1 MFQND
6 AHAIEGSPDAVMDAA
21 MSLAKKILRYPVLWA
36 VIGVLLLMTTPVRAA
51 LEHYFLY
58 FPTPDLVATPQL
70 YDLPYE
76 DLHFTADDGTA
87 LHGWLVAGQPDA
99 PLVLFFMG
107 NAGNM
112 SHRLDNL
119 RFLHRL
125 GVSVC
130 IFDYRGYG
138 KSSGKASEQGL
149 YSDARGLMT
158 ALRQRGWE
166 PGRMIF
172 FGRSIGAAV
181 ALQIAL
187 EAPPAGLVLESP
199 FTSIEAMGKTHN
211 PVLFTLFGWAIDAT
225 YDNLGKID
233 QLKGPVLIF
242 HGEEDTICPP
252 EMARQ
257 LYARANEPKQLVWI
271 SDAGHNQT
279 FDSGGQLYLEQ
290 WTRFVGKV
298 LP

>member
-1 MFQND
+1 
-6 AHAIEGSPDAVMDAA
+6 
-21 MSLAKKILRYPVLWA
+21 MSLTKKILRSPLLWS
-36 VIGVLLLMTTPVRAA
+36 VIIGVLLLMTSPVQSA
-51 LEHYFLY
+51 LERYFLY
-58 FPTPDLVATPQL
+58 FPDPNLVATPQL

-76 DLHFTADDGTA
+76 ELHFEADDGTP
-87 LHGWLVAGQPDA
+87 LHGWLVHGQPEL

-138 KSSGKASEQGL
+138 KSSGKTSEKGV
-149 YSDARGLMT
+149 YSDARGLIAT
-158 ALRQRGWE
+158 LRQRGWE
-166 PGRMIF
+166 SSQMIL
-172 FGRSIGAAV
+172 FGRSIGAAI
-181 ALQIAL
+181 ALQAAL
-187 EAPPAGLVLESP
+187 ENPPAGLVLESP

-211 PVLFTLFGWAIDAT
+211 PILYSLFGWAMKAV

-233 QLKGPVLIF
+233 QVKAPILIF

-252 EMARQ
+252 EMARE
-257 LYARANEPKQLVWI
+257 LYERANQPKQLVWI
-271 SDAGHNQT
+271 TGADHNET
-279 FDSGGQLYLEQ
+279 FDWGGQDYKKQ
-290 WTRFVGKV
+290 WTHFLRQAA
-298 LP
+298 P

>member
-1 MFQND
+1 
-6 AHAIEGSPDAVMDAA
+6 
-21 MSLAKKILRYPVLWA
+21 MSLAKKILRYPVLWLT
-36 VIGVLLLMTTPVRAA
+36 IGALLLMTSPVRSG

-58 FPTPDLVATPQL
+58 FPDPHLVATPQL

-76 DLHFTADDGTA
+76 DLHFEADDGTA
-87 LHGWLVAGQPDA
+87 LHGWLIPGQTEA

-138 KSSGKASEQGL
+138 TSSGKASEQGL
-149 YSDARGLMT
+149 YSDARGLVAT
-158 ALRQRGWE
+158 LRQRGWE
-166 PGRMIF
+166 PDRMVL

-181 ALQIAL
+181 ALQMAL
-187 EAPPAGLVLESP
+187 EHPPAGLVLESS

-211 PVLFTLFGWAIDAT
+211 PILYTLFGWAIDAA

-233 QLKGPVLIF
+233 QIKTPLLIF
-242 HGEEDTICPP
+242 HGEKDTICPP
-252 EMARQ
+252 EMVRQ
-257 LYARANEPKQLVWI
+257 LYAQAPEPKQLVWI
-271 SDAGHNQT
+271 ADADHNDT
-279 FDSGGQLYLEQ
+279 FDMGGQEYLEH
-290 WTRFVGKV
+290 WTLFLKQSVA
-298 LP
+298 P